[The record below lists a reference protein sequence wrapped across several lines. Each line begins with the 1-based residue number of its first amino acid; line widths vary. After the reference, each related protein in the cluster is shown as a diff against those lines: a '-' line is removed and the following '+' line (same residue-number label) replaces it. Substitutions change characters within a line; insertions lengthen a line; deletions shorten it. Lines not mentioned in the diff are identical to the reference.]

1 MRENVGETFPW
12 VGCKLAGPLEGDL
25 AQLLKF
31 KACTNHGSLRLQ
43 GSESLRWAPRTS
55 STGSPQPPHAELDAE
70 WRCTGG
76 AGDPKTTLPLWVLR
90 PAAHDNRV
98 RVLLQTAIPGTHTEI
113 LFHVA
118 FSGIQAL
125 ITRLF

>member
-1 MRENVGETFPW
+1 MALSVYRGASLYGGHPGQAARAPHSRRTQSWTLNGAAR
-12 VGCKLAGPLEGDL
+12 AGRG
-25 AQLLKF
+25 
-31 KACTNHGSLRLQ
+31 T
-43 GSESLRWAPRTS
+43 PR
-55 STGSPQPPHAELDAE
+55 Q
-70 WRCTGG
+70 
-76 AGDPKTTLPLWVLR
+76 TLPLWVLR